1 VSAAAGHDIPPL
13 PRCWELVAPRDWQRI
28 DLISDLHLQAA
39 EPLTFEAFGA
49 YLRATRADAVLILG
63 DLFEAW
69 VGDDARFEGFD
80 ARCTE
85 LLQEAASRLSLCF
98 MAGNRDFLVGTE
110 MLQHCGITALPDPTV
125 LVAFGERVLL
135 THGDALC
142 LADTAY
148 QRVRAELRSEA
159 WRTRMLALPLAQRRA
174 IAAQARAAS
183 QAHQAEQNRRQP
195 EGYADVDAA
204 AAVQWMHQA
213 AAPVMVHGHTHRP
226 GTEALAPGFSRI
238 VLSDWALDHA
248 PPRAEVLRLSARGF
262 ERLSPAQTG

>member
-1 VSAAAGHDIPPL
+1 VNTGAAPALPL
-13 PRCWELVAPRDWQRI
+13 PGFRELVAPRDWHRI
-28 DLISDLHLQAA
+28 DLISDLHLQQA
-39 EPLTFEAFGA
+39 EPVTFDAFA
-49 YLRATRADAVLILG
+49 TYLRTTAADAVLILG
-63 DLFEAW
+63 DLFEVW

-98 MAGNRDFLVGTE
+98 MAGNRDFLVGAE
-110 MLQHCGITALPDPTV
+110 MLQHCGITALPDPSV

-142 LADTAY
+142 LADTGY

-174 IAAQARAAS
+174 IAAQARNAS

-204 AAVQWMHQA
+204 SAVQWMHLA
-213 AAPVMVHGHTHRP
+213 AAPVLVHGHTHRP
-226 GTEALAPGFSRI
+226 ANEELAPGFTRM

-248 PPRAEVLRLSARGF
+248 PPRAEVLRLSTRGF
-262 ERLSPAQTG
+262 ERLSLAQAG

>member
-1 VSAAAGHDIPPL
+1 MSTGAAAALPL
-13 PRCWELVAPRDWQRI
+13 PSFWELAAPRDWQRI
-28 DLISDLHLQAA
+28 DLISDLHLQQG
-39 EPLTFEAFGA
+39 EPGTFDAFAA
-49 YLRATRADAVLILG
+49 YLHSTAADAVLILG
-63 DLFEAW
+63 DLFEVW

-85 LLQEAASRLSLCF
+85 LLQEASSRLSLSL
-98 MAGNRDFLVGTE
+98 MAGNRDFLVGAE
-110 MLQHCGITALPDPTV
+110 MLRHCGITALPDPSV

-142 LADTAY
+142 LADTGY

-174 IAAQARAAS
+174 IAAQARSAS

-204 AAVQWMHQA
+204 SAVQWMHQA
-213 AAPVMVHGHTHRP
+213 AAPVMIHGHTHRP
-226 GTEALAPGFSRI
+226 GTEELAPGFTRM
-238 VLSDWALDHA
+238 VLSDWELDHQ

-262 ERLSPAQTG
+262 ERLALDQVG